1 MTVIIASNV
10 PADSNGSHANPDDG
24 WASLLMSSS
33 GEFTIAWGE
42 DTNCAGCGWFL
53 AAGSP
58 AWPDDDNRP
67 LCCECAAT
75 GGAA

>member
-1 MTVIIASNV
+1 MTVIIVSKV
-10 PADSNGSHANPDDG
+10 PADSNGSGTKRDGG
-24 WASLLMSSS
+24 WASLLMSSP

-58 AWPDDDNRP
+58 AWPDDEGRP
-67 LCCECAAT
+67 LCCDCVAME
-75 GGAA
+75 G